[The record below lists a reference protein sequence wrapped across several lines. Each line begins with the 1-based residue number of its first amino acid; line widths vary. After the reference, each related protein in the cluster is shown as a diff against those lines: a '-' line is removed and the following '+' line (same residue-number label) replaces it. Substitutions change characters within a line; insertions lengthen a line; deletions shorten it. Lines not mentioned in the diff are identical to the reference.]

1 MDLYEAIRKRYSV
14 RAFLDKEVEKD
25 KLDRILEAAR
35 LAPSASNRQEW
46 KLIVV
51 RDAEVQQALAQ
62 AAEQPFVGQAPVV
75 IAAVGLTPQQTM
87 YCDVP
92 TDPVDCAIV
101 LEHVALAAT
110 AEGLGTCWIGHFK
123 QDQCRKALGVPDS
136 ARVIELMPL
145 GYPAVDPGAKTRKSL
160 KETVCQ
166 DRFS

>member
-1 MDLYEAIRKRYSV
+1 MDLYEAIKNRYSV
-14 RAFLDKEVEKD
+14 RAFLDKEIEKD

-35 LAPSASNRQEW
+35 LAPSARNRQEW
-46 KLIVV
+46 KLVVV

-75 IAAVGLTPQQTM
+75 IAAVGLTPEQTM

-123 QDQCRKALGVPDS
+123 QDECRKVLGVPDS

-145 GYPAVDPGAKTRKSL
+145 GYPAAEPGPKTRKSL
-160 KETVCQ
+160 KETVCH
-166 DRFS
+166 DKFS